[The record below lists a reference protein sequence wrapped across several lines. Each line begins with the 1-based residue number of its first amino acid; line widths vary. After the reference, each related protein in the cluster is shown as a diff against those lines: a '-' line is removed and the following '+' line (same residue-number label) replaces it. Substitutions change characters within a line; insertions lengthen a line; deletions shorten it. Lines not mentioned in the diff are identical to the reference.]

1 LATAPESEHAGD
13 SQSEYQFG
21 FGPVEATIFAAGL
34 GLGTPFLPPG
44 YPNRLTEL
52 VTATDDREEMAIE
65 TARDPVFTAEQVG
78 WRFALGTIIIVGAY
92 AAWPMIPVVMT
103 TDLDP
108 GFKAG
113 LSGLLG
119 ATPFISKFVA
129 VAIMG
134 RPAYYFLKRTVF
146 NRFRRK
152 AVTPA
157 E

>member
-1 LATAPESEHAGD
+1 MDISP
-13 SQSEYQFG
+13 
-21 FGPVEATIFAAGL
+21 
-34 GLGTPFLPPG
+34 
-44 YPNRLTEL
+44 
-52 VTATDDREEMAIE
+52 DREEIAID
-65 TARDPVFTAEQVG
+65 TANDPVFTAEQIG
-78 WRFALGTIIIVGAY
+78 WRFALGTVIIVGAY
-92 AAWPMIPVVMT
+92 LAWPLIPVVMM
-103 TDLDP
+103 TDFDP

-134 RPAYYFLKRTVF
+134 RPAYYFLKRYVF
-146 NRFRRK
+146 NRLRRK